1 MSDEPFMV
9 LFLPICHKYFSH
21 ISNQWQTLYVLV
33 YCTCTDNVL
42 INWDFSTLI
51 NDMLI
56 LDIFFSK
63 MYYCWKFWS
72 WEMKYHHES
81 GVESKSFHHKW
92 RGEAESR
99 VMKWFWFNDRRVMIF
114 HFSTPEFSAI
124 SFQKFIHWR
133 TIKYFTITIS
143 T

>member
-1 MSDEPFMV
+1 MGN
-9 LFLPICHKYFSH
+9 LKY
-21 ISNQWQTLYVLV
+21 SNWIFEIDLV
-33 YCTCTDNVL
+33 YFAKRQSPSSFIRL
-42 INWDFSTLI
+42 QK
-51 NDMLI
+51 
-56 LDIFFSK
+56 SK
-63 MYYCWKFWS
+63 QLHDLYYCWKFWS

-143 T
+143 TYTTISGHLFGKY

>member
-1 MSDEPFMV
+1 MASSGLWIVQILYLRPIPELRLLIKSFLNLNKVCSSQSDKCRLLNRCPE
-9 LFLPICHKYFSH
+9 
-21 ISNQWQTLYVLV
+21 
-33 YCTCTDNVL
+33 
-42 INWDFSTLI
+42 
-51 NDMLI
+51 
-56 LDIFFSK
+56 
-63 MYYCWKFWS
+63 MYYCWKFWC

-143 T
+143 TYTTISGHLFGKY